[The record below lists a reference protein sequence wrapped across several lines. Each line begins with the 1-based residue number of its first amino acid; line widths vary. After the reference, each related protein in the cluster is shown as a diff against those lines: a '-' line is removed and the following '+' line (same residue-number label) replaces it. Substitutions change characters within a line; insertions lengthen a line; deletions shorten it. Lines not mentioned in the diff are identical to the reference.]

1 MVHTAETREAAR
13 GELIEGWDRDRRPN
27 PGASR
32 IILTHTHA
40 EVRDLNEAAR
50 DRMHA
55 AGELGDAARL
65 KTGSGDRNFAAGD
78 RIMFLRN
85 ESGTEEKED
94 RKCGVKGKRGCV
106 R

>member
-32 IILTHTHA
+32 IILTHTNA

-55 AGELGDAARL
+55 AGELGDDVRITTGRGDRDCAARRTL
-65 KTGSGDRNFAAGD
+65 RFLPNGPGLDGEDGPVGTGAEG
-78 RIMFLRN
+78 
-85 ESGTEEKED
+85 
-94 RKCGVKGKRGCV
+94 RGG